1 MLTGRQFYLL
11 RTIDKKITREELVEL
26 LGIPYN
32 DIVLYENEK
41 KTIPPELYNKWIK
54 AVTKTGSAL

>member
-11 RTIDKKITREELVEL
+11 RIIDKKITREQLSEL
-26 LGIPYN
+26 LGISHN

-41 KTIPPELYNKWIK
+41 KAIPDEIYYKWLEI
-54 AVTKTGSAL
+54 VND